1 MKKIIINADDFGYSP
16 AVNLGIIEAFQNGVL
31 TSTTLMANMPGSDE
45 AIQLAKKH
53 AGLGV
58 GGHLVL
64 TCGKPMLSSNSLID
78 EQGNFFNLNEYQE
91 KRNEMEDAEIFEE
104 WCAQIDYLLN
114 NGVNLTHLDSHHH
127 VHTFR
132 ENYEI
137 TTKIAEKYQL
147 CFRNA
152 FGLEE
157 QLALPCQKAITGF
170 LDLMDHQEIRN
181 LDATFASRKKECLA
195 EIQGVLNQV
204 EEGQVTE
211 LMVHPAYVD
220 EILYFH
226 SSFNVQRV
234 KEVAILC
241 STELKQVLETQDFT
255 MYHYGNIQ
263 S

>member
-16 AVNLGIIEAFQNGVL
+16 AVNLGIIEAFKNGVL
-31 TSTTLMANMPGSDE
+31 TSTTLMANMPGCNE

-53 AGLGV
+53 PGLGV

-64 TCGKPMLSSNSLID
+64 TCGKPMLSGSSLVD

-91 KRNEMEDAEIFEE
+91 KRNEMEDSEIFDE

-114 NGVNLTHLDSHHH
+114 NGMSLTHLDSHHH
-127 VHTFR
+127 VHTFS

-137 TTKIAEKYQL
+137 TAKIAEKYQL

-152 FGLEE
+152 FELEDN
-157 QLALPCQKAITGF
+157 LALPYQKSITGF
-170 LDLMDHQEIRN
+170 LDLMDSQEIRN
-181 LDATFASRKKECLA
+181 LEATFASRKKECLS
-195 EIQGVLNQV
+195 EIQVVLNQV
-204 EEGQVTE
+204 EEDQVTE

-234 KEVAILC
+234 KEVVILC
-241 STELKQVLETQDFT
+241 SSELKQRLEKQGFAL
-255 MYHYGNIQ
+255 YHYGNIQ